1 MTEEKNLM
9 TDEMF
14 QCVGID
20 EQSSETLVRPSI
32 SYWQDAVRR
41 LKKNKVAM
49 ISLFFLI
56 FMIFMCIFAP
66 YIYPHAYNAVSYTHL
81 DVYKRQVSAHL
92 L

>member
-32 SYWQDAVRR
+32 SLLAGRR
-41 LKKNKVAM
+41 PETEEKQGGDDQPV
-49 ISLFFLI
+49 FPDFYD
-56 FMIFMCIFAP
+56 F
-66 YIYPHAYNAVSYTHL
+66 H
-81 DVYKRQVSAHL
+81 VYFCTVYLSARI
-92 L
+92 

>member
-49 ISLFFLI
+49 ISLFSDFYDFHVYFLHRI
-56 FMIFMCIFAP
+56 FIR
-66 YIYPHAYNAVSYTHL
+66 THIMSRIL
-81 DVYKRQVSAHL
+81 SW
-92 L
+92 

>member
-32 SYWQDAVRR
+32 SYWQDAVRTEEKTR
-41 LKKNKVAM
+41 W
-49 ISLFFLI
+49 
-56 FMIFMCIFAP
+56 
-66 YIYPHAYNAVSYTHL
+66 
-81 DVYKRQVSAHL
+81 R
-92 L
+92 